1 MNQYF
6 TNQIYHKPRL
16 FAEIYTFSAKEKD
29 AETGYSYFGA
39 RYYSSELSIW
49 LSVDPML
56 DKYPSLSPYVYCANN
71 PVKLV
76 DPNGEFPIKIHKE
89 LVSNAFKLNPVGDKT
104 LRKIQYGNG
113 IKADVFHAFRS
124 STHMDN
130 MKGTKPIAEA
140 YQKAMS
146 DFQGNM
152 QAGNYVDAGEN
163 LHTIA
168 DFYSHSNYVELYYG
182 YAEKN
187 GLSMDVEAI
196 RPFSE
201 MMNDENFMEYVN
213 GEGGGLRTGKF
224 PGLGDDSHK
233 KMNMDS
239 NKSFN
244 GKKPYDENNNPTGP
258 TRHDAAKI
266 AAQKELN
273 NIIKNE

>member
-1 MNQYF
+1 M
-6 TNQIYHKPRL
+6 
-16 FAEIYTFSAKEKD
+16 S
-29 AETGYSYFGA
+29 
-39 RYYSSELSIW
+39 
-49 LSVDPML
+49 

-71 PVKLV
+71 PIKLV

-168 DFYSHSNYVELYYG
+168 DFYSHSNYVELYYK

-187 GLSMDVEAI
+187 GLSTDAEDI

-201 MMNDENFMEYVN
+201 MMNDEKFMEFVN
-213 GEGGGLRTGKF
+213 GEGGGLKTGEYSVLRHWSKD
-224 PGLGDDSHK
+224 PESHY
-233 KMNMDS
+233 MNNLDKPNSKNGRKEYGNS
-239 NKSFN
+239 N
-244 GKKPYDENNNPTGP
+244 
-258 TRHDAAKI
+258 RHNAARN
-266 AAQKELN
+266 AAQKEIN
-273 NIIKNE
+273 NIVKTSLEE